1 MIERSLTRK
10 IPPLCAVALGLWAS
24 LACGLFPAAQSGL
37 PQIIGAIGFAA
48 FAISYFGIMKKNSSI
63 ALVLAGALS
72 CGIAIGGAVLHFQ
85 AERLWNIAPED
96 GSFLRLEAFEGCIS
110 MDSQTTLKGNRRLD
124 FILDAAELK
133 GNGFRIRVGW
143 DRPFFS
149 AQVIAEGGER
159 LWAGYML
166 RVEPIRAEGFF
177 WVDSGSIFKLRK
189 PGLVSA
195 LRAKVASKFAR
206 AIKTAAGGAGPLA
219 QALLLGVKD
228 ELESESRLLFQAAG
242 CAHLLALSGQHLSI
256 ICAFVSLVGT
266 KMMRNAAR
274 VRRISIGF
282 AWIFVWLAGPG
293 PSLMRSVFML
303 TTIELARALDRPQSP
318 FSILSMA
325 SILVALFEPTSI
337 NSLSSIYSFSAMGGL
352 IAFSGKFS
360 ILLRPFLPKS
370 FANALAASIAAVC
383 GTAAISILTFGM
395 FIPAGILSA
404 TAAAPI
410 MLAFMW
416 VALAGSVVVAI
427 VPSAAFLIAPALEFL
442 QYSLTLVLE
451 WGASIPVISVAN
463 TFLAKSCACVLIAS
477 LVVLI
482 YAIPRWRYR
491 ASLSSLDSM
500 QQRLL
505 VKNAKNTFALLEA
518 HEE

>member
-1 MIERSLTRK
+1 MIARSLTRK
-10 IPPLCAVALGLWAS
+10 IPPFYGAALGLWAS

-37 PQIIGAIGFAA
+37 PQILGAIGFAA
-48 FAISYFGIMKKNSSI
+48 LSISYFGIMKKNSSI
-63 ALVLAGALS
+63 ALVFAGALS
-72 CGIAIGGAVLHFQ
+72 CGMAIGGAVLHFQ
-85 AERLWNIAPED
+85 AGRLWNIAFENN
-96 GSFLRLEAFEGCIS
+96 SFLRLEAFEGCIS
-110 MDSQTTLKGNRRLD
+110 MDSQTTLRGNRRLD
-124 FILDAAELK
+124 FILDAAELE
-133 GNGFRIRVGW
+133 GNGFRIRVEW

-149 AQVIAEGGER
+149 AQVISGGGER
-159 LWAGYML
+159 LWAGHML
-166 RVEPIRAEGFF
+166 RVEPIRAEGFY
-177 WVDSGSIFKLRK
+177 WVDSENIFELKK
-189 PGLVSA
+189 PRLVSA
-195 LRAKVASKFAR
+195 FRAKVASKFAL
-206 AIKTAAGGAGPLA
+206 AIKTTAGSAGSLA

-266 KMMRNAAR
+266 KMIRNASR

-325 SILVALFEPTSI
+325 SMLVALFEPTSI
-337 NSLSSIYSFSAMGGL
+337 NSLSSIYSFSAMAGL
-352 IAFSGKFS
+352 IALSGKFS
-360 ILLRPFLPKS
+360 IFLRPFLPKS
-370 FANALAASIAAVC
+370 FADALAASIAAVC
-383 GTAAISILTFGM
+383 GTAAISIFTFGTL
-395 FIPAGILSA
+395 IPAGILSA

-416 VALAGSVVVAI
+416 VALAGSIVVAI
-427 VPSAAFLIAPALEFL
+427 VPSVAFLIAPALEFL

-451 WGASIPVISVAN
+451 WGASFPVINVAN
-463 TFLAKSCACVLIAS
+463 TFLAKLCACVLIAS

-482 YAIPRWRYR
+482 YAMPRLRCQ
-491 ASLSSLDSM
+491 ATQSSLHSV
-500 QQRLL
+500 QQRLSIR
-505 VKNAKNTFALLEA
+505 NAKNTFALLEA